1 MGLLVTLFLIS
12 SNVYGSLKAPQT
24 RGFSYLEVWMVGVNG
39 VNLLAIIEY
48 GIVLAWNK
56 YSVNATTVSNS
67 NAKAKIPMQDSN
79 NSWFYCN
86 AMTKEEKIKM
96 VDMVTFIFS
105 IIFFILFIV
114 CYWTFCMNKID

>member
-48 GIVLAWNK
+48 GIVLAWKK
-56 YSVNATTVSNS
+56 YSLNSTTVTNT
-67 NAKAKIPMQDSN
+67 NPKIHIQDSN
-79 NSWFYCN
+79 IG
-86 AMTKEEKIKM
+86 MTKAEKIKI
-96 VDMVTFIFS
+96 VDMVAFIFS
-105 IIFFILFIV
+105 IIFFIIFIV
-114 CYWTFCMNKID
+114 CYWTFSMNKID

>member
-48 GIVLAWNK
+48 GIVLAWKK
-56 YSVNATTVSNS
+56 YSVNATTVSNT
-67 NAKAKIPMQDSN
+67 NAKPKIPMQDSN
-79 NSWFYCN
+79 SSWFYCN

-105 IIFFILFIV
+105 IIFFIIFIV

>member
-39 VNLLAIIEY
+39 INLLAIIEY

-79 NSWFYCN
+79 N
-86 AMTKEEKIKM
+86 
-96 VDMVTFIFS
+96 
-105 IIFFILFIV
+105 
-114 CYWTFCMNKID
+114 